1 MVGRQHS
8 CSADSHDK
16 RRWYLCNYSPIWYRR
31 PSPPCCKF
39 YWEYQS
45 YRPDC
50 DNSPYNWYPRH
61 HNNFPIDRS
70 LSPRACVYE
79 NSSQDGQD
87 TSCHTCGKK
96 LPKKETICETLTL
109 TTPTVMD
116 LPLPFITMSED
127 HIELLK
133 QISMTLQSTIETMN
147 RVYRATMDEFPDMET
162 TFTLMRNGVQGLV
175 MQLVDINKSFH
186 VLGQQ
191 LQSRSDALNSAVM
204 TLTEDIDKL
213 RVLAC
218 NIWDNNFATISKS
231 SSHCILTFSRNYR
244 RRIIWKAKIWIYYE
258 PILRAHQL

>member
-1 MVGRQHS
+1 
-8 CSADSHDK
+8 
-16 RRWYLCNYSPIWYRR
+16 
-31 PSPPCCKF
+31 
-39 YWEYQS
+39 
-45 YRPDC
+45 
-50 DNSPYNWYPRH
+50 
-61 HNNFPIDRS
+61 
-70 LSPRACVYE
+70 
-79 NSSQDGQD
+79 
-87 TSCHTCGKK
+87 
-96 LPKKETICETLTL
+96 
-109 TTPTVMD
+109 MD

-147 RVYRATMDEFPDMET
+147 RVYHATMDEFPDMET

-218 NIWDNNFATISKS
+218 NI
-231 SSHCILTFSRNYR
+231 
-244 RRIIWKAKIWIYYE
+244 
-258 PILRAHQL
+258 

>member
-1 MVGRQHS
+1 
-8 CSADSHDK
+8 
-16 RRWYLCNYSPIWYRR
+16 
-31 PSPPCCKF
+31 
-39 YWEYQS
+39 
-45 YRPDC
+45 
-50 DNSPYNWYPRH
+50 
-61 HNNFPIDRS
+61 
-70 LSPRACVYE
+70 
-79 NSSQDGQD
+79 
-87 TSCHTCGKK
+87 
-96 LPKKETICETLTL
+96 
-109 TTPTVMD
+109 MD

-218 NIWDNNFATISKS
+218 NI
-231 SSHCILTFSRNYR
+231 
-244 RRIIWKAKIWIYYE
+244 
-258 PILRAHQL
+258 